1 MLYARGLR
9 EGQDDKINS
18 APLAPGVPR
27 QEDGAIGMKCWRPSD
42 PRVQSDLVVP
52 PAHAFVSETAPFEQE
67 NGLYASSPL
76 KRQSRKYDQKFKIIY
91 DGSTPDGTI
100 GWVEKDSDT
109 GQVGAQPARH
119 RH

>member
-1 MLYARGLR
+1 
-9 EGQDDKINS
+9 
-18 APLAPGVPR
+18 
-27 QEDGAIGMKCWRPSD
+27 
-42 PRVQSDLVVP
+42 
-52 PAHAFVSETAPFEQE
+52 VSGYAPFEQE

-76 KRQSRKYDQKFKIIY
+76 KRQSLTYDQKFRLIR

-100 GWVEKDSDT
+100 GWVEKDSAT